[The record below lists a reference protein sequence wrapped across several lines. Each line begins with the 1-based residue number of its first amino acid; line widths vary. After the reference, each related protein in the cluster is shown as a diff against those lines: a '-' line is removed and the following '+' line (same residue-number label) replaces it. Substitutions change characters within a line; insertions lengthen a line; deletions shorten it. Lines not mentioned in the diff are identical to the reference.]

1 MVIANAMCLR
11 RIKRT
16 QRAREDSSIYIY
28 IYIWG
33 PISRFQGPKAG
44 ISRIASGAK
53 NDFSLGPVSKC
64 TFSRLQDTRKRVP
77 RAFWIVLGVFWEL
90 LGTAKT
96 CDSVQYILQKSA
108 FRGCPVPR
116 HLSMAPLKR
125 FGASG
130 GVQGRC
136 FEHFWGPFLAC

>member
-1 MVIANAMCLR
+1 MSTSGR
-11 RIKRT
+11 FKG
-16 QRAREDSSIYIY
+16 ARSAPEDSSIYIYIHIY

-33 PISRFQGPKAG
+33 PISRVQGSKAG
-44 ISRIASGAK
+44 ISRVADSAK
-53 NDFSLGPVSKC
+53 NDFLLGPVSKC

-77 RAFWIVLGVFWEL
+77 RAFWMVLGVFWEL

-130 GVQGRC
+130 GVRGC
-136 FEHFWGPFLAC
+136 FFGPFWIPFLAC